1 MMTWQVARDWQSSPL
16 RMRVA
21 MRAAAPAAR
30 RGGALRGA
38 RCAGCVRA
46 AAAAAAPQPPPP
58 GDCVRRRF
66 AASAAATRRG
76 VRARAGPPAASAA
89 ADVDD
94 APHPALSPEHPALK
108 NVAFV
113 LCEPG
118 GPANVGG
125 AARALQNFGL
135 SDFRV
140 VAPGAYVVADVAD
153 AASPFVPEAY
163 EYAGT
168 AQRSIAARNAALT
181 VLRHF
186 SCFCSE
192 RWVAARRREA
202 PHGSRAC
209 AGRRN
214 AGHRHECARAR
225 PCAASAHS
233 ARRRRTRR
241 RRGCARRARRVP
253 LRR

>member
-1 MMTWQVARDWQSSPL
+1 
-16 RMRVA
+16 MRVA

-38 RCAGCVRA
+38 RCAGCGRSL
-46 AAAAAAPQPPPP
+46 AAAAAPQPPPL
-58 GDCVRRRF
+58 GDCLRRRF
-66 AASAAATRRG
+66 AASPAATRRG
-76 VRARAGPPAASAA
+76 VRARAGLPSAAASV

-94 APHPALSPEHPALK
+94 APHPALSPAHPALA

-140 VAPGAYVVADVAD
+140 VAPGSYVVADAAD
-153 AASPFVPEAY
+153 PASPFVPEAY

-168 AQRSIAARNAALT
+168 NMRLSASSRPETQR
-181 VLRHF
+181 
-186 SCFCSE
+186 
-192 RWVAARRREA
+192 
-202 PHGSRAC
+202 
-209 AGRRN
+209 
-214 AGHRHECARAR
+214 
-225 PCAASAHS
+225 
-233 ARRRRTRR
+233 
-241 RRGCARRARRVP
+241 
-253 LRR
+253 